1 MDPPPEASFSTF
13 EALLQSV
20 NAWGLARGYACV
32 IGRSKK
38 KNKVGLKKVLL
49 TCDKGGTSKH
59 NMLPIDSPARRRATT
74 SRKTGCQ
81 FSLYAIETTMEWL
94 LKYRPDGQYNMHNHP
109 PSKGAQDHP
118 AARRLDRTAV
128 AAVKALKDAGVS
140 AQETLKQI
148 QAAHPNAGYLP
159 RDIYNARAA
168 IAREV
173 EKRAAE
179 PDGVDADAPMG
190 SIYKRR
196 ATVNPEDKFRDEC
209 RAEVTRIKEE
219 LDRVREESGREIE
232 RLKRVLGERDKTIER
247 FEMFIDICNGR
258 VMAQRERLEAGD
270 AAAPAGPLI
279 NNGLA

>member
-1 MDPPPEASFSTF
+1 
-13 EALLQSV
+13 
-20 NAWGLARGYACV
+20 
-32 IGRSKK
+32 
-38 KNKVGLKKVLL
+38 
-49 TCDKGGTSKH
+49 
-59 NMLPIDSPARRRATT
+59 
-74 SRKTGCQ
+74 
-81 FSLYAIETTMEWL
+81 MEWQ
-94 LKYRPDGQYNMHNHP
+94 LKYRPDQVYCVHNHG

-179 PDGVDADAPMG
+179 PDMDPEAPLG

-196 ATVNPEDKFRDEC
+196 STVNPEDKFRDEC
-209 RAEVTRIKEE
+209 RAEVTRTKEE
-219 LDRVREESGREIE
+219 LEKVREESGREIE
-232 RLKRVLGERDKTIER
+232 RLKGLLQERDKTIER

-270 AAAPAGPLI
+270 AAAPAGPL
-279 NNGLA
+279 NGLAG